1 MGLHLLS
8 HYLGLVSLLLLE
20 SCVRILG
27 MAICLLLIL
36 GIPSPLCFQLCVYEA
51 YPPPCLLANLVEDL
65 KDFLLLPSIRKTLAC
80 NSKRT

>member
-27 MAICLLLIL
+27 MAICLDNFLPNKLL
-36 GIPSPLCFQLCVYEA
+36 G
-51 YPPPCLLANLVEDL
+51 
-65 KDFLLLPSIRKTLAC
+65 LLLQENYLWPFCHSLL
-80 NSKRT
+80 SGVSSPFFM